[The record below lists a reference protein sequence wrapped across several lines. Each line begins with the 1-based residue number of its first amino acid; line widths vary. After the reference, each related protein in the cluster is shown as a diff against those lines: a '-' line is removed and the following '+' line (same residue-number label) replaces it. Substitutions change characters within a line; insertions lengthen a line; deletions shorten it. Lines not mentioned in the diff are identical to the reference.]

1 MNAKQRL
8 KIANLRRRAELLA
21 QDITAFAKSTDAS
34 EDTVKCMLLE
44 ASNGAR
50 IAEQSLHLALREVL
64 P

>member
-21 QDITAFAKSTDAS
+21 QDITAFAKVTDAS
-34 EDTVKCMLLE
+34 EDTAKRILLE
-44 ASNGAR
+44 AATGAR
-50 IAEQSLHLALREVL
+50 IAEQHLHFALREVL